1 MRIIKDIWNKC
12 KTDWF
17 LGLVFALGLLLAF
30 GLGRLAAFEASRT
43 PVTITYPNPS
53 DPNIESNYST
63 LTNSDITGDIVASK
77 QGSKYHLSSCPGA
90 KQIKAENRVVF
101 PSAAAARAAGYEPA
115 ANCPGLK

>member
-43 PVTITYPNPS
+43 PVTITYPENLTD
-53 DPNIESNYST
+53 DPLHLT
-63 LTNSDITGDIVASK
+63 GLTNSDITGDIVASK
-77 QGSKYHLSSCPGA
+77 QRSKYHLSSCPGA